1 MGGCFSSPQSSN
13 NTAAKGNQPTTPK
26 KAEEKVVVREELVL
40 TPEPN
45 NHSAESTMQ
54 ILTKPKVPEKVEA
67 IGPVERACFGAGCY
81 WGTEKY
87 IRHNFQKKFPK
98 LGNIMKGAVGFMG
111 PENAPA
117 NPTYRQ
123 VCNGDTGH
131 VEVYDFEF
139 SGGPA
144 YYEELVKFFFQ
155 FHDPTTFNRQ
165 GNDRG
170 SQYASVIYCY
180 SDQQVEIAT
189 KVKNELQ
196 DLLNKR
202 KLVKVYET
210 SIVKTEIRRSTKFY
224 PAHEEHQDY
233 LTINPNGYCNHRL
246 RFTEWP
252 SATD

>member
-1 MGGCFSSPQSSN
+1 MGGCFSSESTKTTNAS
-13 NTAAKGNQPTTPK
+13 KPTTPK
-26 KAEEKVVVREELVL
+26 KVEDKVILREELVL
-40 TPEPN
+40 TPEPDRSGEN
-45 NHSAESTMQ
+45 TALQ
-54 ILTKPKVPEKVEA
+54 IVTKPKAVEKVEA

-87 IRHNFQKKFPK
+87 FRHNFQKKFPN
-98 LGNIMKGAVGFMG
+98 LGNIILGGVGFMG
-111 PENAPA
+111 PENARQ
-117 NPTYRQ
+117 NPTYRE

-139 SGGPA
+139 SGGAA
-144 YYEELVKFFFQ
+144 YYEELVKYFFQ

-170 SQYASVIYCY
+170 TQYASVIYCY

-196 DLLNKR
+196 DLLNKK

-210 SIVKTEIRRSTKFY
+210 SIVKTEIRRATKFY

-252 SATD
+252 SVN